1 MFLYPEALPRH
12 PCRGYCPVP
21 CLLSRLS
28 STVAEPPGS
37 PGSFGLSE
45 GLGASRVVVEWTGAI
60 ANKDDTVR
68 LRRKDGT
75 KESGGEVDNSQPRRD
90 TSGNAERLTE
100 SRKGLVRV
108 YAPTFPRLYH
118 QTMSLGISIRE
129 GHSLEG
135 SAHQSKEP

>member
-28 STVAEPPGS
+28 STVAKPPDS
-37 PGSFGLSE
+37 PESFGLSE

-68 LRRKDGT
+68 LRVKDGL
-75 KESGGEVDNSQPRRD
+75 KKAEVRSTTPSRTVISRAMPNAVPR
-90 TSGNAERLTE
+90 AE
-100 SRKGLVRV
+100 KV
-108 YAPTFPRLYH
+108 
-118 QTMSLGISIRE
+118 
-129 GHSLEG
+129 
-135 SAHQSKEP
+135 